1 MKISRYELD
10 KLGTD
15 KIVDQWQWLSAIDGI
30 TAFKNEW
37 NRAAQEMEFDVKFND
52 PSDEEL
58 ISVDYIELSEDQYI
72 IFLIR
77 IA

>member
-10 KLGTD
+10 KLGTN
-15 KIVDQWQWLSAIDGI
+15 KIVDQWHWLTAIDGI

-58 ISVDYIELSEDQYI
+58 ISVDYIELSEEQYI
-72 IFLIR
+72 IFLMR